1 MPEGMKQSENR
12 ILDNNSIWIR
22 IQELKLFKTLVF
34 SSGIEILLSFRLKI
48 VQKVTHFRGI
58 TE

>member
-1 MPEGMKQSENR
+1 MKQSENR

-34 SSGIEILLSFRLKI
+34 SSGIEILLNFRLKI
-48 VQKVTHFRGI
+48 VQKVIHFRGI

>member
-34 SSGIEILLSFRLKI
+34 SSGIEILLNFRLKI
-48 VQKVTHFRGI
+48 VQKVIHFRGI